1 MGNPVE
7 KKVRHVLKTLSL
19 VGAAVHIYVER
30 FENAYLILVSK
41 DSVRL
46 GTLVCSIRLREGLT
60 RSMTLLGW
68 KGEIQARMLAEK
80 IAHETGLITLL
91 SINLEEESLQ
101 RNLQEI
107 MKTIMRCLEEV
118 KG

>member
-7 KKVRHVLKTLSL
+7 ERVRRVLKTLDL
-19 VGAAVHIYVER
+19 AGVTVHIYVER
-30 FENAYLILVSK
+30 FENAYLVLISENG
-41 DSVRL
+41 VRL

-91 SINLEEESLQ
+91 SINLEEENLQ
-101 RNLQEI
+101 KNLQEI
-107 MKTIMRCLEEV
+107 AKALTGCLEEV